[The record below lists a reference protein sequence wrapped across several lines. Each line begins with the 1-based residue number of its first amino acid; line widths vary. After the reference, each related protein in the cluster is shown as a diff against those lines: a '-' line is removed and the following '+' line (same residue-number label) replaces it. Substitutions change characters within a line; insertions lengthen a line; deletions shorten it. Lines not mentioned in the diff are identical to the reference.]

1 MLTKASR
8 IIVVALV
15 AFSVGCKKDAED
27 PAEDNNAQPEKVSKP
42 TAGKAADKAEAS
54 PPAARKLVKATAN
67 KKPRPARTAQPV
79 KSAVKKKGEAVD
91 PRSPKKPATPI
102 AAAPR
107 KTKDKTAGINPP
119 KADSKRQAPTVG
131 PRKQGPKATPSNTGP
146 RVRLS
151 NSANRRGK
159 KARVSNH
166 SGTPKARPN
175 AELLLRK
182 QDLLDILKIKTGLDV
197 HQLSGLDESGEYDG
211 IYWGSSKG
219 DKYIA
224 GIQVWQLSSHL
235 EAQRRYER
243 MLRSYPNAQESTAIT
258 SKTFLANWNDLIYL
272 AFFDPGK
279 QKVISLTCH
288 RRICDSPT
296 KLVKLANRIKDRI

>member
-8 IIVVALV
+8 IIVAALI
-15 AFSVGCKKDAED
+15 AFSVGCKKDAEEL
-27 PAEDNNAQPEKVSKP
+27 AEEKNAQPEKVSKP
-42 TAGKAADKAEAS
+42 TAEKAVDKKAPS
-54 PPAARKLVKATAN
+54 PPTDRKLVKATA
-67 KKPRPARTAQPV
+67 KKKSEADKNQRPPRTARPV
-79 KSAVKKKGEAVD
+79 KKNEKAVN
-91 PRSPKKPATPI
+91 PRSPKKPEQPATPI
-102 AAAPR
+102 APTPR
-107 KTKDKTAGINPP
+107 KTQDNPRE
-119 KADSKRQAPTVG
+119 ADSQRPAPHVG
-131 PRKQGPKATPSNTGP
+131 PRKKAPKTTPPDAGP
-146 RVRLS
+146 RVKLS
-151 NSANRRGK
+151 NSRNRV
-159 KARVSNH
+159 KARNSNR

-197 HQLSGLDESGEYDG
+197 HQLSGLDESSEYDG

-224 GIQVWQLSSHL
+224 GIQIWQLSSHL
-235 EAQRRYER
+235 EGQRRYER

-288 RRICDSPT
+288 RRVCDSPT
-296 KLVKLANRIKDRI
+296 KLVELANRIKDRI